1 MPLILPLTLSSLQ
14 EWSREIGEARKLV
27 LFVLFVDVVT
37 ESPKLLHVAH
47 KMDLHRCVV
56 WKVKWTL
63 EILSPFLNSQYD
75 SACSISQ
82 LPVWQR
88 MLHFSTHSMTAHAP
102 FLNSQYDSACSI
114 SQLPVWERML
124 HFSTH
129 SMTAHAPFLNC
140 QYDSACSTHLS
151 ALDFYHNNNICWKLI
166 FIT

>member
-1 MPLILPLTLSSLQ
+1 MCFVCCFRFNQNKTYTLCYIFQSTMPLILPLTLSSLQ

-114 SQLPVWERML
+114 SQLPVWQRML
-124 HFSTH
+124 HPSQC
-129 SMTAHAPFLNC
+129 PWL
-140 QYDSACSTHLS
+140 LS
-151 ALDFYHNNNICWKLI
+151 Q
-166 FIT
+166 